1 VTGRLW
7 TRTNGSQQS
16 ETLVVDGSTEQLSL
30 SISDNLWLHL
40 HKNLLTRAAPP
51 LQSFLAQK
59 IEVMNHIGPDKDIE
73 YLSGSYQ
80 VCGLDI
86 LGNDD
91 KTSGPTNNDTTR
103 YTVLAEHLE
112 GFKGLSDNRGSLC
125 LENDGSTEFGD
136 DLLFNAT
143 PAPDINML
151 DKESW
156 SRSDSLYAKTCPQS
170 HHETCML
177 SNDGVKSRRPCSFSF
192 SERTEIFTS
201 SPGVCASAEFL
212 EAKQPY
218 NEDLLCNGY
227 RKKHEEN
234 VENCNS
240 GCND

>member
-1 VTGRLW
+1 MTSRANLLPIISRSFSHAAGVRASSISLSEKVQKVTGRLW

-30 SISDNLWLHL
+30 SIPDNLWLHL
-40 HKNLLTRAAPP
+40 QKNLLTRTAPP

-112 GFKGLSDNRGSLC
+112 VFEGLSDNR
-125 LENDGSTEFGD
+125 
-136 DLLFNAT
+136 
-143 PAPDINML
+143 
-151 DKESW
+151 
-156 SRSDSLYAKTCPQS
+156 
-170 HHETCML
+170 
-177 SNDGVKSRRPCSFSF
+177 
-192 SERTEIFTS
+192 
-201 SPGVCASAEFL
+201 
-212 EAKQPY
+212 
-218 NEDLLCNGY
+218 
-227 RKKHEEN
+227 
-234 VENCNS
+234 
-240 GCND
+240 